1 MIFIERENSMK
12 RRNFIKGT
20 FALAT
25 IGLLNPIL
33 IGHGLRAEEEAV
45 EVPFKGLLDD
55 YLSGKKA
62 EDGTSIMKLN
72 IPEAPESGAVVPVEV
87 TMNYP
92 MSANDYISNIT
103 VMTTKNKANEAISF
117 DLTPANGIA
126 YLYVNVKMGQT
137 QDVVILAKTNKGK
150 IFKASQTVRVAL
162 GGCA

>member
-1 MIFIERENSMK
+1 MR

-33 IGHGLRAEEEAV
+33 FRHGLSAAEEAV
-45 EVPFKGLLDD
+45 EMPFKELLDD

-62 EDGTSIMKLN
+62 EDGSSIMTLN
-72 IPEAPESGAVVPVEV
+72 IPESPENGAVVPVEV
-87 TMNYP
+87 TIKHP
-92 MSANDYISNIT
+92 METDNYISNIT
-103 VMTTKNKANEAISF
+103 VLTTKNKVNKAISF

-137 QDVVILAKTNKGK
+137 QDVVILAKTNKGQ
-150 IFKASQTVRVAL
+150 IFKATQNVRVAL
-162 GGCA
+162 GGCG

>member
-1 MIFIERENSMK
+1 MERRS
-12 RRNFIKGT
+12 FVKGT
-20 FALAT
+20 FALAA

-33 IGHGLRAEEEAV
+33 FGHKLSAAEDAIEM
-45 EVPFKGLLDD
+45 PFKELLDE

-62 EDGTSIMKLN
+62 EDGSSIMTLN
-72 IPEAPESGAVVPVEV
+72 IPDAPENGAVVPVEV
-87 TMNYP
+87 TVNHP
-92 MSANDYISNIT
+92 MSADNYISNIT
-103 VMTTKNKANEAISF
+103 VLTTKNKANKAISF

-162 GGCA
+162 GGCG